1 MQSTTGGT
9 AISNHHARLASR
21 ISPDAQVSRYR
32 RRAGLAGPAVTGYRL
47 FFLGVTVTCD
57 RCEQADVLIVSP
69 LQPVSWKPR
78 GLRCVSLLVEG
89 GEHQDLPTKGFRR
102 RCGR

>member
-1 MQSTTGGT
+1 MT
-9 AISNHHARLASR
+9 A
-21 ISPDAQVSRYR
+21 
-32 RRAGLAGPAVTGYRL
+32 YRL

-69 LQPVSWKPR
+69 LQPLSWKPR

-89 GEHQDLPTKGFRR
+89 GDATGTLPSSPTSLPITSLNVIVVN
-102 RCGR
+102 